1 MLKEQILSI
10 NKSNLSSPSI
20 KVYVTGNVVKGGPVD
35 LPQGS
40 SLLQAIG
47 SSGGKKMLTGNVEF
61 LRFNDDGTI
70 IKNSFK
76 YDELAPV
83 NSEKNPILM
92 SGDIINVRR
101 TIMGSATQLITEVG
115 RPIFGGYAL
124 YELITD

>member
-1 MLKEQILSI
+1 M
-10 NKSNLSSPSI
+10 SSPSI